1 MHFGNNNG
9 KYHQKVIK
17 TKKKKYFYLLSL
29 IKFKNESTFTST
41 FYFIV
46 NSIKELFKL
55 NISMALFFSIT
66 INTKLYCC

>member
-1 MHFGNNNG
+1 MHFGNNSG

-41 FYFIV
+41 FYVIV

-55 NISMALFFSIT
+55 NISIALFF
-66 INTKLYCC
+66 LLP

>member
-1 MHFGNNNG
+1 MHFGNNSG

-41 FYFIV
+41 FYVIV

-55 NISMALFFSIT
+55 NISMALFF
-66 INTKLYCC
+66 LLP